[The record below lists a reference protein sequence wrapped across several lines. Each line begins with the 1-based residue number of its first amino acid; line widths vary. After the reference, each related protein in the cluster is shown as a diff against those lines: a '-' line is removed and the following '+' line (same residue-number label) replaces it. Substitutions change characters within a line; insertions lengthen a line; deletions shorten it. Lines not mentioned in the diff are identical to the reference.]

1 LVTFFV
7 WWGHWK
13 GGLEVYVPSKKILT
27 LLETTLLSGCVFSFQ
42 WYVGEQIVSA
52 VHVLLAGFVGERQ
65 AG

>member
-1 LVTFFV
+1 M
-7 WWGHWK
+7 
-13 GGLEVYVPSKKILT
+13 PSKKILT